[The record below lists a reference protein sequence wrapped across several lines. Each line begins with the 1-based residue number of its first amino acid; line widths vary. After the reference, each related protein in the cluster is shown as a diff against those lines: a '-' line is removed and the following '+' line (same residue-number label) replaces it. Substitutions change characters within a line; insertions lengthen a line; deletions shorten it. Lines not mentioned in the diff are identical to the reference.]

1 MSDLVPEDAPT
12 DGDRPA
18 SDGDPRSTE
27 GPGPQTDPEGSG
39 HVGAG
44 ATAGSDHGGE
54 ATRSDPDARGT
65 APSEAGSP
73 ERPADEVHGVAEPAA
88 SQRATPT
95 GPPGTSVFTIEGRAA
110 PGLFVVGW
118 LATIMGGG
126 ILAVGVLAGGGS
138 ALVLILV
145 GLVGLLVGLVAG
157 AGSQAIERRAR
168 GVAGYAGPSPV
179 LVFAAVVPLTL
190 LLEVAVGAPLAAVG
204 LDASSPLA
212 ALIGLLLTAVAY
224 VGLIR
229 LLVVGTGALSW
240 RDMGIR
246 PPGGQQLTELAI
258 GGLMAFPLLVITGLL
273 AALLA
278 TFLSTPPSPL
288 PISGG
293 VLGML
298 VNLVSAAVIAPIA
311 EETFFRGFATTAW
324 LRTVGANSAIV
335 RGALFFAAAH
345 VLTVGGDTFQMGAE
359 RALFAF
365 VARLPVALALGWV
378 FVRSRSLY
386 ASIGLHSVFNA
397 LPVLASLFI
406 GPG

>member
-1 MSDLVPEDAPT
+1 MSRLDPDTAPAEGDGPATDRDAPA
-12 DGDRPA
+12 DLARP
-18 SDGDPRSTE
+18 
-27 GPGPQTDPEGSG
+27 
-39 HVGAG
+39 GAQG
-44 ATAGSDHGGE
+44 
-54 ATRSDPDARGT
+54 
-65 APSEAGSP
+65 
-73 ERPADEVHGVAEPAA
+73 ERPAGDTDASAADARVAAGDAIAAATQREGGTEVP
-88 SQRATPT
+88 SKPT
-95 GPPGTSVFTIEGRAA
+95 RPGPLGTSTFTIEGRAA

-118 LATIMGGG
+118 LATIIGAG
-126 ILAVGVLAGGGS
+126 ILAVGVFAGGGP
-138 ALVLILV
+138 ALALILI
-145 GLVGLLVGLVAG
+145 GLSGLLVGLVAG

-168 GVAGYAGPSPV
+168 GVPGYAGPSPL

-190 LLEVAVGAPLAAVG
+190 LLEVAVGVPLTALG
-204 LDASSPLA
+204 LDTASPLA
-212 ALIGLLLTAVAY
+212 ALIGLLLTAGAY

-240 RDMGIR
+240 REIGVR
-246 PPGGQQLTELAI
+246 RPGGQQLTELAI

-273 AALLA
+273 ATVLA

-293 VLGML
+293 VLGL
-298 VNLVSAAVIAPIA
+298 LIDLVSAAVVAPIA

-324 LRTVGANSAIV
+324 VRAVGANSAIV

-397 LPVLASLFI
+397 LPVLAYLVI
-406 GPG
+406 GHG